1 MRVLVWGS
9 LFAACAVFAAERK
22 PTAAEARRFIEEA
35 EQKLLVMG
43 VDAAHA
49 DWLKS
54 TYINEDS
61 EAVASKLDERLISA
75 TVEYAKKSTRFD
87 KLQLP
92 EDVARKIKLLKL
104 SLTIATPSDPKE
116 SEELTRITTAM
127 EGAYGKGKYC
137 TSGPESCKGVDELS
151 KILA

>member
-1 MRVLVWGS
+1 MKFIALGTCLAVC
-9 LFAACAVFAAERK
+9 AA
-22 PTAAEARRFIEEA
+22 TAADRKRTATDARRFIEDA
-35 EQKLLVMG
+35 EEKLLVIV

-61 EAVASKLDERLISA
+61 EAVAAKLDERVISA
-75 TVEYAKKSTRFD
+75 TVDYAKKSTRFD

-137 TSGPESCKGVDELS
+137 TSGPESCKGVDEL
-151 KILA
+151 